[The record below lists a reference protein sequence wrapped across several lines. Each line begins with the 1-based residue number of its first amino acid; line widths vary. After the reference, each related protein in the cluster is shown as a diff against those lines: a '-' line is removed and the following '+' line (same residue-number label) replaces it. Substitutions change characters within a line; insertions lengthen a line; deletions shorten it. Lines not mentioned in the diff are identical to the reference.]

1 MRPRDVR
8 EFFCSL
14 RQTKAAVASKAH
26 PRWRYGEGMVP
37 QRSTQSSVLAT
48 RLVAQRLSG
57 PPASDVVEATRHL
70 LAIQAQDPRGA
81 RLALRVRTAGGHAS
95 AVDDA
100 LTNERSLVITW
111 VNRGTLHL
119 IAAEDEPLLHML
131 TTPQLRR
138 TSDRRLRQEGVSAAA
153 EQRGIAAIVN
163 ALGADGPMTR
173 AEIRA
178 VLERARLPTT
188 GQAVVH
194 VLFRATL
201 DGHIVRG
208 PMVRGE
214 HAFALAADWLGKRPT
229 INRDHALAELARRY
243 LVGHGPADERDL
255 AKWAQLPLRNAR
267 AGLAAIAAELTQRPD
282 GLVDVRRGDVPALP
296 PPRLLGP
303 FDPLLLGWR
312 SREFVLDST
321 RHVVTVNGII
331 KAIALIDGRAAGTWT
346 MPGGQVELHLW
357 KAPGRQST
365 AALEYEA
372 SAVERYL
379 AAA

>member
-1 MRPRDVR
+1 MRRPAIA
-8 EFFCSL
+8 
-14 RQTKAAVASKAH
+14 TVASKAH
-26 PRWRYGEGMVP
+26 LRWRYGEAMAA
-37 QRSTQSSVLAT
+37 QRLTQSSILET

-57 PPASDVVEATRHL
+57 PPATNVVEATRHL

-81 RLALRVRTAGGHAS
+81 RLALRVRTPGGHVS

-100 LTNERSLVITW
+100 LTNERSLIITW

-119 IAAEDEPLLHML
+119 IAVEDEPLLHML

-138 TSDRRLRQEGVSAAA
+138 SSDRRLREEGVSEAAA
-153 EQRGIAAIVN
+153 QRGIAAIVN

-188 GQAVVH
+188 GQAMVH

-201 DGHIVRG
+201 DGHIIRG

-214 HAFALAADWLGKRPT
+214 HAFALAADWLGKRPK

-255 AKWAQLPLRNAR
+255 AKWAQLPLRDAR
-267 AGLAAIAAELTQRPD
+267 AGLTAIASELTKRPD
-282 GLVDVRRGDVPALP
+282 GLVDVRRGEVQALP

-312 SREFVLDST
+312 SREFVLDPT
-321 RHVVTVNGII
+321 KQVVTVNGII

-346 MPGGQVELHLW
+346 MPGGQVALHLW
-357 KAPGRQST
+357 KAHGRRST
-365 AALEYEA
+365 AALELEA

-379 AAA
+379 AAH